1 MRCVFVLDI
10 FNGAVVHAIRGE
22 RNRYEPIER
31 HSRIVSNSDPIRILD
46 EIRPKEIYI
55 ADLNRLRSMGDN
67 KTLIDDISLKTTTM
81 ADIGISSTNDLQILP
96 ERIKPVL
103 GTETATLRLIKE
115 SAKSRKVVV
124 SLDMKGQEVLTRD
137 PEMISSPF
145 VILHHLN
152 DIPIEAVIL
161 LDLNRVGTSTGLDR
175 NFLAQCAELSDHPL
189 LLAGGVKD
197 SKDLLG
203 LERLG
208 FKGALVAT
216 AVHNGCI
223 PLNLVRENKFYK

>member
-10 FNGAVVHAIRGE
+10 FNGAVVHAIQGE

-46 EIRPKEIYI
+46 EIRPNEIYI

-67 KTLIDDISLKTTTM
+67 QTIIDDVSLKTTTM
-81 ADIGISSTNDLQILP
+81 ADIGISSLYDLQILP
-96 ERIKPVL
+96 ERVKPVL
-103 GTETATLRLIKE
+103 GTETASLRLIKE

-137 PEMISSPF
+137 PEMKGSPF
-145 VILHHLN
+145 GILHHLN

-161 LDLNRVGTSTGLDR
+161 LDLNRVGTSTGLDSY
-175 NFLAQCAELSDHPL
+175 FLAQFVELSDHPL
-189 LLAGGVKD
+189 LLGGGVKD
-197 SKDLLG
+197 SKDLLE
-203 LERLG
+203 LEHLG

-223 PLNLVRENKFYK
+223 PLNLVRE